1 MKQLSLILALLLFL
15 PLTSNATGSS
25 PLDIA
30 ITTLDGKTTT
40 LNSLRKNGPLYVKIW
55 ASWCSSCMKQMPHFN
70 HTHKQYSDSLTTI
83 GINLWVN
90 ETRQAMDDVIRTK
103 DLRMPTLID
112 THGELAQAFGLIATP
127 MHILIDQKG
136 RIVHTGHKASAE
148 LDKMISLISEGKL
161 PAILPANQLSND
173 TNKMSFN
180 TKGRIGVLY
189 TATWCDWYFEDTRP
203 TMAKNC
209 MAAQKFMNQ
218 QKNKNPDWQW
228 IVVANRLWTG
238 EPELI
243 KYRERHK
250 TNVKLTIDTSN
261 SSFIDNNIRN
271 FPTLLIFE
279 NGKEILREED
289 FSDTQKINQDI
300 FSL

>member
-1 MKQLSLILALLLFL
+1 MKYLSLYLALLLLL
-15 PLTSNATGSS
+15 PITSNADPQS
-25 PLDIA
+25 PLDIP
-30 ITTLDGKTTT
+30 ISTLDGNTTT

-55 ASWCSSCMKQMPHFN
+55 ASWCSTCMKQMPHFN
-70 HTHKQYSDSLTTI
+70 HTHKRYADSLTTV

-90 ETRQAMDDVIRTK
+90 ETRQAMDDVIKTK
-103 DLRMPTLID
+103 KLRMPTLID

-136 RIVHTGHKASAE
+136 RIVHTGHEASAE
-148 LDKMISLISEGKL
+148 LDQKISLISEGKL
-161 PAILPANQLSND
+161 PATLPATPLSQD
-173 TNKMSFN
+173 AKKISFN
-180 TKGRIGVLY
+180 SKGRIGVLY
-189 TATWCDWYFEDTRP
+189 TATWCDWYFEDIRP

-209 MAAQKFMNQ
+209 IAAQKFINQ
-218 QKNKNPDWQW
+218 QKNKNPEWQW
-228 IVVANRLWTG
+228 IVVANRIWTG
-238 EPELI
+238 EPELK

-250 TNVKLTIDTSN
+250 TDVKLTIDTSN
-261 SSFIDNNIRN
+261 TSFIDNNIRN

-289 FSDTQKINQDI
+289 FSDTKRISQEV